1 MKSTERLQHLIYLL
15 QSGKRLRVQ
24 DLAEEFGVNK
34 RTIYRDFNR
43 LSDLNIPIT
52 HDPETGYGIMSMSE
66 ISPIMFS
73 EHELYTVIMGL
84 AFVRSQ
90 LNAHL
95 RDDAEKVSRKIKAS
109 LPSELRELMNQLE
122 DKTVVDPFLQK
133 NEVPASGGNW
143 YTVTKGLT
151 LHHPIEFAYTDQN
164 GNQQHR
170 TAEPLLL
177 VYYYDHWNL
186 IGFCH
191 DRGDIRNFVL
201 DRMES
206 ISSSEK
212 PSRVNE
218 PIDSGNK
225 QDLLFRLEDSFR
237 VSIIVDRSAEDY
249 LLKHLPAVIHTH
261 QLLSEKQSK
270 IQFYFDN
277 ADFINNWLLQFAD
290 KVEILEPRE
299 LIELR
304 KTTLDRMVDK
314 VNVSRET

>member
-24 DLAEEFGVNK
+24 DLADEFGVTK

-52 HDPETGYGIMSMSE
+52 HDPDDGYGIMSMSE
-66 ISPIMFS
+66 ISPIMFT

-90 LNAHL
+90 LNTHL
-95 RDDAEKVSRKIKAS
+95 REDAEKVSRKIKAS
-109 LPSELRELMNQLE
+109 LPAEMRTLMNHLE
-122 DKTVVDPFLQK
+122 EKTVVDPFLQK

-151 LHHPIEFAYTDQN
+151 LQRPIEFSYTDQQ
-164 GNQQHR
+164 GKKEHR
-170 TAEPLLL
+170 TADPLLL

-191 DRGDIRNFVL
+191 DRDDIRNFVL
-201 DRMES
+201 DRMDNISTSDKTPRKKPTTDS
-206 ISSSEK
+206 IK
-212 PSRVNE
+212 
-218 PIDSGNK
+218 K
-225 QDLLFRLEDSFR
+225 QHLLFRLDDAFR
-237 VSIIVDRSAEDY
+237 VAIIVDRKIEDY
-249 LLKHLPAVIHTH
+249 LLKHLPAVIDNYQH
-261 QLLSEKQSK
+261 LSDKQSK

-277 ADFINNWLLQFAD
+277 VEFINNWLLQFAD
-290 KVEILEPRE
+290 KVEVVEPDS

-304 KTTLDRMVDK
+304 KETLERMVK
-314 VNVSRET
+314 K